1 MTGEVGGRRLAERL
15 GGDEAEVVGRAVI
28 LGEGAGRGA
37 REHAHREVE
46 PRGADCAVP
55 PRGRN
60 RSPRAGRPVAEGA
73 RGRAVDERAPR
84 RLRLYVNGPGSP
96 THITASPAMIR
107 MPVGR
112 RPGAEARHRERAG

>member
-1 MTGEVGGRRLAERL
+1 M
-15 GGDEAEVVGRAVI
+15 

-46 PRGADCAVP
+46 PRGAEPALVP
-55 PRGRN
+55 TPGDEIDHLVRD
-60 RSPRAGRPVAEGA
+60 APVAEGA